1 MGDPRHMSLHQMPS
15 VQQAHQ
21 QATLQALAQGHYPSG
36 HGSIP
41 AHLLPPGA
49 HHDDDDDDHN
59 VDHDDDDD
67 DDHNVDDDDV
77 DDESNY
83 EGQHV
88 LMSVSLQS

>member
-1 MGDPRHMSLHQMPS
+1 MSLHQMPS

-49 HHDDDDDDHN
+49 HHDDDDDDDN
-59 VDHDDDDD
+59 VDDG
-67 DDHNVDDDDV
+67 DDHNVDDVDDV
-77 DDESNY
+77 
-83 EGQHV
+83 
-88 LMSVSLQS
+88 LMKEMMRMNMC